1 MKKLILSLFITLDSN
16 NKKTKESNLAVV
28 LFVILV
34 TAICIGILYY
44 FFWI

>member
-1 MKKLILSLFITLDSN
+1 MKLNKFIY
-16 NKKTKESNLAVV
+16 NKTTKESNLAGV